1 MDMRHFLILAFAA
14 LTAACR
20 AGTDDA
26 SSSGDVARW
35 AVDSIPALDIP
46 STGPDG
52 NPTFLFAAG
61 ATRLSN
67 GMVAVADPYDVSIR
81 FFNPSGELARKVGR
95 LGQGPGEFTS
105 VWWLKQCGQDTVFVW
120 DNIQGQM
127 TLIDREGHVVREISQ
142 PEMSLQLAC
151 SRTGAISGISLPRVI
166 TGLPNAETPHY
177 KGELWITDTPGEKHL
192 VGVVPSG
199 ENRPMG
205 LMSRL
210 ALSADR
216 LYLGTGVSDSIQVYT
231 LDGKPAGTLSLRV
244 PRRRPTA
251 RNYERAID
259 EQVANLPGLG
269 QQREEGKRMLLE
281 IPMPKYLP
289 TISGLFTDPEGWIWA
304 VVSGPGDPATEL
316 RGTSS
321 DGRQLA
327 DLRIPEDIRVFEVG
341 GDYVLGAH
349 EDPDGEQRIVKYTFQ
364 RPT

>member
-1 MDMRHFLILAFAA
+1 MRHSLVLLLAG
-14 LTAACR
+14 LMAACR

-26 SSSGDVARW
+26 STSGNVDQW

-52 NPTFLFAAG
+52 NPTFLYAAA
-61 ATRLSN
+61 ATQLSN
-67 GMVAVADPYDVSIR
+67 GMVAIADPYDVSIR

-95 LGQGPGEFTS
+95 FGEGPGEFNAP
-105 VWWLKQCGQDTVFVW
+105 WWLRQCGQDTIFVW

-127 TLIDREGHVVREISQ
+127 TLIDKEGHVVQEISQ
-142 PEMSLQLAC
+142 PEMVLELAC
-151 SRTGAISGISLPRVI
+151 SRTGAISGLSLPNI
-166 TGLPNAETPHY
+166 TGLPSAETPHH
-177 KGELWITDTPGEKHL
+177 KAPLWITNKHGEKYL
-192 VGVVPSG
+192 IGEVLAG

-205 LMSRL
+205 VMSRL
-210 ALSADR
+210 ALGADR

-231 LDGKPAGTLSLRV
+231 LEGKPAGTLSLKV

-259 EQVANLPGLG
+259 AQVANLPGHG
-269 QQREEGKRMLLE
+269 QREEGKRMLLE

-289 TISGLFTDPEGWIWA
+289 TISGLFTDPEGWVWG
-304 VVSGPGDPATEL
+304 VVSGPGDAATEL
-316 RGTSS
+316 RGTSG

-327 DLRIPEDIRVFEVG
+327 DLRIPEEIRVLEVG
-341 GDYVLGAH
+341 SEYVLGAH

-364 RPT
+364 RRA